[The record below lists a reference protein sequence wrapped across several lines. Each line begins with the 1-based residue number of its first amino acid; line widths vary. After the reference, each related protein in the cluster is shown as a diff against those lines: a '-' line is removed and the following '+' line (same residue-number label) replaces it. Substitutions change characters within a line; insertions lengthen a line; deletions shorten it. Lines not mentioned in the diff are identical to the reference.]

1 MVLLVKSVFVIFQL
15 DTEDFIT
22 PETDDILLDLTRI
35 FNKYSIRG
43 SFAIVGEKA
52 RKLLERKRFDIIDAL
67 KTQDIAYQSNFHS
80 VHPTISE
87 YILDR
92 NWNEG
97 INEFIKREKQGLKDL
112 ENIFGIKASAFIQP
126 GGSWAPQAV
135 CAVNKLSMRVYADG
149 IFEEQ
154 PVWYCNELAIRSS
167 ISYNAVS
174 SGTEEHFAQIKSKF
188 EKKYDELKGRGG
200 VIVVILHPCM
210 LKTKEFWDSINYAKG
225 KNSAKL
231 LPIPIVSDEEYKMKL
246 LEFERFV
253 KFILSHKDIRVI
265 TYRDFPEIVERTPE
279 KISIDKIYVF
289 AEKIIEK
296 LSYHVVDGLI
306 LSASE
311 IFGVMVDFLSEYY
324 MQKSFPL
331 NVKIRKLL
339 GPLIFPPETN
349 ETCIPTKSMF
359 NAVLNVKE
367 FLDKNNYIPNSIVID
382 DKLVDA
388 GSFLRTISKI
398 LLDIRDEKSLPSKI
412 KIAPASKIPDIDGI
426 DIADRIKRNWKWV
439 ILPENFYSEKII
451 EYSLLQL
458 WTWKPAKLKD
468 V

>member
-1 MVLLVKSVFVIFQL
+1 VKTVFVIFQL

-35 FNKYSIRG
+35 FNKYGIRG

-87 YILDR
+87 YILDKD
-92 NWNEG
+92 WNEG
-97 INEFIKREKQGLKDL
+97 INEFIKREKQGLEDL

-135 CAVNKLSMRVYADG
+135 CAVNKLSIRVYADG

-154 PVWYCNELAIRSS
+154 PIWYCNEIAIRGSV
-167 ISYNAVS
+167 SYNAVL
-174 SGTEEHFAQIKSKF
+174 SGTEEHFTQIKSKF
-188 EKKYDELKGRGG
+188 EKKYNELKSKGG

-210 LKTKEFWDSINYAKG
+210 FKTKEFWDSINYARG
-225 KNSAKL
+225 KNPTKL
-231 LPIPIVSDEEYKMKL
+231 LPAPIVSDEEYKMKL

-253 KFILSHKDIRVI
+253 KFILGHKDVKVI
-265 TYRDFPEIVERTPE
+265 TYRDLPEIIEKTPE

-289 AEKIIEK
+289 AEKMIEK
-296 LSYHVVDGLI
+296 LSYHIVDGLI

-311 IFGVMVDFLSEYY
+311 IFGVIVDFLSEYY
-324 MQKSFPL
+324 INKCFPS

-339 GPLIFPPETN
+339 GPLISPSQTN
-349 ETCIPTKSMF
+349 ETYVSTKSVF

-382 DKLVDA
+382 DKPIDA
-388 GSFLRTISKI
+388 GSFLRTISKM
-398 LLDIRDEKSLPSKI
+398 LLDIRDGKSLPSKT
-412 KIAPASKIPDIDGI
+412 KIAPASKIPHIDGI
-426 DIADRIKRNWKWV
+426 DIADRIKRNWKWI